1 MNYNFIGKTEQKH
14 HLKQVSSEAGP
25 AKRVWWFCFHGTPR
39 LALDT
44 KQGRELQCSE
54 PGVGESL
61 GEQGREG
68 AKAIHIQAWPVRNP

>member
-25 AKRVWWFCFHGTPR
+25 AKRVQWFYFHGTPR
-39 LALDT
+39 LALDA

-54 PGVGESL
+54 WGNPW
-61 GEQGREG
+61 GREG
-68 AKAIHIQAWPVRNP
+68 EREPRRFTFRHGL